1 MADFTLTSI
10 TLYDGLFD
18 TAVLDLQAAELLAK
32 NKLYAQSI
40 FYLEQS
46 YEKCIKSLYAYYEI
60 NVNQTDQS
68 KVEEMLRRKHFFGHD
83 TRKVGIQLFKLLS
96 KIEAGRDE
104 RSEKLGVAYP
114 HALADYLERFEKM
127 SLPERKVVEQFDK
140 VISVYYRFYKEVQ
153 KKPSFNSP
161 VGMMMALAQALS
173 TCFLNVESFA
183 RYPQGKYNYANIRFL
198 SEKQNGIACKRL
210 IIMIKHFVNI
220 IPRVVDHYGTLHN
233 ID

>member
-1 MADFTLTSI
+1 MTDFALKSI
-10 TLYDGLFD
+10 TLYNALFD
-18 TAVLDLQAAELLAK
+18 TAILDLQAAEVLSK

-60 NVNQTDQS
+60 NVNQADQS
-68 KVEEMLRRKHFFGHD
+68 KVEKMLRRKYHFGHD
-83 TRKVGIQLFKLLS
+83 TRKVGVQLFKLLS

-104 RSEKLGVAYP
+104 RSEKLDTAYP

-127 SLPERKVVEQFDK
+127 SLPERKVVEQFNK

-153 KKPSFNSP
+153 KKASFNSP
-161 VGMMMALAQALS
+161 VGMMMALALALS

-198 SEKQNGIACKRL
+198 SEKQNGIACKHL
-210 IIMIKHFVNI
+210 ITMIKHFVNI
-220 IPRVVDHYGTLHN
+220 IPGVVDHYGTLHN